1 MLIKLIFTHMTD
13 PFLSFIYSKCQNPF
27 HFVVY
32 CAYYDFSYSITMNK
46 TQSFILQITNSQNC
60 DQYGA
65 ADAIFTTDKTW
76 VKKVPCFI

>member
-32 CAYYDFSYSITMNK
+32 CAYYDFSYNITLNE
-46 TQSFILQITNSQNC
+46 TQSFILQIRR
-60 DQYGA
+60 
-65 ADAIFTTDKTW
+65 ITDHLPLHSVLQELINKRTDLGKT
-76 VKKVPCFI
+76 V